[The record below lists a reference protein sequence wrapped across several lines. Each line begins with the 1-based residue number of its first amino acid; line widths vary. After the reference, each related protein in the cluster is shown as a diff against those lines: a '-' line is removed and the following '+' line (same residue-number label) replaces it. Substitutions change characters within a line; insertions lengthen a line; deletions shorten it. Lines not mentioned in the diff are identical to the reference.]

1 VNRLTDK
8 TPKKRIIS
16 FREYRTLLPYFA
28 RYRWRYLLG
37 FLFLL
42 CVDGAQILLPQFTR
56 RAIDIVS
63 LGSGAGRSRIIP
75 LCLSIVGIM
84 LMVTAGRFLWRFFI
98 HGSARRIEAELRD
111 RLFGH
116 LLTLSYDFYQKNK
129 IGDLMARATNDLTAV
144 SHAIG
149 MGLVALID
157 GTVLAAAILVI
168 IFIQD
173 ARTAA
178 LAVIPLS
185 LMTVLI
191 LFFGR
196 LAGKRFVRVQETY
209 SNMSDT
215 VQETFAGI
223 RVVKSFV
230 KEWWFIKKFAV
241 ANDAYRNANM
251 SLVKTFGVFF
261 PLIAFLS
268 GISSLILLWT
278 GGGRVVA
285 GLLSPGEL
293 VALFTYLQML
303 IWPMLG
309 AGFMIT
315 MVQRGA
321 VSMGRVNQILNT
333 RPSIV
338 SPDSPIRENKEAGE
352 IEIHHLSF
360 SYGGAAVLEDISL
373 SIPRGNWVGILGR
386 TGSGKST
393 LIKALTRLIDPP
405 PGTVFLRGVDVRDW
419 DLRSLRSLFGVT
431 PQDCYLFSDTIKNNM
446 AYGLEPPG
454 TPAERE
460 TLLRRGAEFAAL
472 DRDLAA
478 FGEGWDTLI
487 GERGLT
493 LSGGQKQRVAIARA
507 VLPGGELLILDDALS
522 AVDAETERCILKSLW
537 EERQGKTTIIISH
550 RISALSRADM
560 VAVLDKGRLVEWGPP
575 AELIKREGFYAQT
588 AAFQRLETA
597 EGGHV

>member
-1 VNRLTDK
+1 
-8 TPKKRIIS
+8 
-16 FREYRTLLPYFA
+16 
-28 RYRWRYLLG
+28 
-37 FLFLL
+37 
-42 CVDGAQILLPQFTR
+42 
-56 RAIDIVS
+56 
-63 LGSGAGRSRIIP
+63 
-75 LCLSIVGIM
+75 
-84 LMVTAGRFLWRFFI
+84 
-98 HGSARRIEAELRD
+98 
-111 RLFGH
+111 
-116 LLTLSYDFYQKNK
+116 
-129 IGDLMARATNDLTAV
+129 MARATNDLTAV

-178 LAVIPLS
+178 FAVIPLP
-185 LMTVLI
+185 LMTILI

-196 LAGKRFVRVQETY
+196 LVGKRFVRVQETY

-230 KEWWFIKKFAV
+230 KEWWFVKKFAG
-241 ANDAYRNANM
+241 ANDDYRNANM
-251 SLVKTFGVFF
+251 SLVKTFGIFF

-278 GGGRVVA
+278 GGGRVAV
-285 GLLSPGEL
+285 GLMSPGEL

-309 AGFMIT
+309 AGFMVN

-321 VSMGRVNQILNT
+321 VSMGRVNQILNV

-338 SPDSPIRENKEAGE
+338 SPSSPIRVRESSPGRYLNRENKETGE
-352 IEIHHLSF
+352 IEIRHLSF
-360 SYGGAAVLEDISL
+360 SYTGTGGPAVLDDISL
-373 SIPRGNWVGILGR
+373 SVPRGSWVGILGR

-405 PGTVFLRGVDVRDW
+405 QGTVFLRGVDVRDW

-431 PQDCYLFSDTIKNNM
+431 PQDSYLFSDTIKNNM
-446 AYGLEPPG
+446 AYGLEEPLE
-454 TPAERE
+454 TPSERE
-460 TLLRRGAEFAAL
+460 TLIRGGAELAAL

-478 FGEGWDTLI
+478 FGDGWNTLI

-507 VLPGGELLILDDALS
+507 VLPDGELLILDDALS
-522 AVDAETERCILKSLW
+522 AVDAETERHILRSLRKK
-537 EERQGKTTIIISH
+537 RQGKTTIIISH
-550 RISALSRADM
+550 RISTLSRADI
-560 VAVLDKGRLVEWGPP
+560 VAVLDKGRLVEWGAP
-575 AELIKREGFYAQT
+575 AELMKREDFYAQT
-588 AAFQRLETA
+588 AALQRLETA
-597 EGGHV
+597 ESGHV